1 MYKNPQS
8 NDNPNTFVSH
18 CTSLWNWHN
27 PTFLSVCLEFV
38 DFTVPLVNRRSSG
51 NKVSLRY
58 SQHNIN
64 VTRSIDC
71 TLPRLTFSKYLQ
83 NPDNPRPATTSGI
96 LNASS
101 IIWARV
107 ATNNGRLLITY
118 LYTSKTVQHAY
129 VWIISITV
137 KIVQGRRHSVLSD
150 VFVFFLDHCSK

>member
-1 MYKNPQS
+1 MDRRNLYLSSIFFNYVHKGINLYKNPQS

-51 NKVSLRY
+51 NKMSLRY

-64 VTRSIDC
+64 VTRLIDC

-83 NPDNPRPATTSGI
+83 NPDNPR
-96 LNASS
+96 SS
-101 IIWARV
+101 SD
-107 ATNNGRLLITY
+107 NF
-118 LYTSKTVQHAY
+118 
-129 VWIISITV
+129 
-137 KIVQGRRHSVLSD
+137 RHSQCLIDYLGTSS
-150 VFVFFLDHCSK
+150 HK